1 MTKPDWKKKLYERDH
16 MTAAEKVKHLE
27 KKVLE
32 LAEERDKAKEMAR
45 YFRDMRDE
53 MRAGAARYDVLRGK
67 EIMVFD
73 GEPVYLTDTALDEY
87 CDKRKHNMFGLSMS
101 EMLKE
106 MRDLKGS
113 PTQLFVPP
121 ALHTQAQ
128 QILKGTQNGNDAG
141 SESKE
146 ADQKD
151 SGHHTDVLRY
161 ADWYWVR

>member
-1 MTKPDWKKKLYERDH
+1 MTKPDWKKKPYERDH

-27 KKVLE
+27 NKVLE

-73 GEPVYLTDTALDEY
+73 GEPVYLKDEALDEY
-87 CDKRKHNMFGLSMS
+87 CDKRKREMFGMSMS
-101 EMLKE
+101 EMLRE
-106 MRDLKGS
+106 MRDFAYK
-113 PTQLFVPP
+113 T
-121 ALHTQAQ
+121 ADIT
-128 QILKGTQNGNDAG
+128 KGTQNGNDAG

>member
-73 GEPVYLTDTALDEY
+73 GEPVYLKDEALDEY
-87 CDKRKHNMFGLSMS
+87 CDKRKRDMFGMSMS
-101 EMLKE
+101 EMLRE
-106 MRDLKGS
+106 MRDFAYK
-113 PTQLFVPP
+113 T
-121 ALHTQAQ
+121 ADIT
-128 QILKGTQNGNDAG
+128 KGTQNGNDAG

-146 ADQKD
+146 ANQKD
-151 SGHHTDVLRY
+151 SGHDAYILRY
-161 ADWYWVR
+161 ANRYRLWE

>member
-1 MTKPDWKKKLYERDH
+1 MTKPDWKKKPHERDH
-16 MTAAEKVKHLE
+16 MTAAERVKHLE

-32 LAEERDKAKEMAR
+32 LAEERDKAKEMSR
-45 YFRDMRDE
+45 YYKDMRDE
-53 MRAGAARYDVLRGK
+53 MRTGAARYDVLRGK

-106 MRDLKGS
+106 MRDFTYK
-113 PTQLFVPP
+113 T
-121 ALHTQAQ
+121 TD
-128 QILKGTQNGNDAG
+128 ITKGTQNGNDAG

-151 SGHHTDVLRY
+151 SGHDAYILRY